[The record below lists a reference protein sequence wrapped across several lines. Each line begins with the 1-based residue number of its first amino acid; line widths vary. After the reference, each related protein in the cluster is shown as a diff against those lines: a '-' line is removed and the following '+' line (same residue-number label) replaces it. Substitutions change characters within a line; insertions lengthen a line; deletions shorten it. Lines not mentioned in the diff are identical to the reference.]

1 MRRARRA
8 EFLEIG
14 EVLTSDETERLESQR
29 EFPALAEEQ
38 GARAQF
44 ARRTRQ
50 RKRLE
55 AARGGVVVEVNPAH
69 FFGRLPTAE
78 CRVPSAECRVPS
90 LSLGGSVSTTFLRS
104 SDFSIVVTSVTP
116 LRATTTRSLTPYS
129 TTLVS

>member
-69 FFGRLPTAE
+69 FFGR
-78 CRVPSAECRVPS
+78 VPSAECRVPS
-90 LSLGGSVSTTFLRS
+90 RSLGGNVSTTFLRS

-116 LRATTTRSLTPYS
+116 LRATTTRSL
-129 TTLVS
+129 